1 MWTWHLVLTAT
12 AFLPALAPA
21 PALAQSQP
29 TTQRAGKIMPTGRF
43 AIDDIQDEHLLRL
56 SDRIN
61 PESRRVVRL
70 QTDLDAVFRQG
81 QATSI
86 ALSNLETAAIIAHE
100 EAAQLLCEISAV
112 LGKPCS
118 GVSASA
124 GDDRVACVGSAS
136 CREWVSSLST
146 GEQFI
151 LTEIERRQILDA
163 MGYDFITGGQR
174 VFDYRTGNPETA
186 AVWDRLVMEVL
197 ASRVNGEIGT
207 GTVSSVNFAAGSTFS
222 DRQVCTGN
230 ACEHTLSRAERE
242 EVANRMGFDGAFGLG
257 RFEEWR
263 NATPERQEQFRQLV
277 EEMGRSTQ

>member
-1 MWTWHLVLTAT
+1 
-12 AFLPALAPA
+12 
-21 PALAQSQP
+21 
-29 TTQRAGKIMPTGRF
+29 MPTGRF

-118 GVSASA
+118 GVSAST
-124 GDDRVACVGSAS
+124 GNDRVACVGSAS

-163 MGYDFITGGQR
+163 MGYDFITGDQR
-174 VFDYRTGNPETA
+174 VFDYRTGDPETA
-186 AVWDRLVMEVL
+186 AVWDKLVMEVL

-207 GTVSSVNFAAGSTFS
+207 GTVASASAAGGTFS
-222 DRQVCTGN
+222 DRQVCTGS
-230 ACEHTLSRAERE
+230 ACEHTLTRAERE

-277 EEMGRSTQ
+277 ESMGRSAQ

>member
-1 MWTWHLVLTAT
+1 MWTRHFVLSAMAFFPVLTPVA
-12 AFLPALAPA
+12 
-21 PALAQSQP
+21 ALAQSQP
-29 TTQRAGKIMPTGRF
+29 STQRAGQIMPTGRF
-43 AIDDIQDEHLLRL
+43 AIDDTQDERLLRL
-56 SDRIN
+56 SDLIN
-61 PESRRVVRL
+61 PQSGRVVRL
-70 QTDLDAVFRQG
+70 QTQLDVVFREG
-81 QATSI
+81 QATVI
-86 ALSNLETAAIIAHE
+86 ALSNVETETTLAHE
-100 EAAQLLCEISAV
+100 EAAQLLCEIQTV
-112 LGKPCS
+112 LGRPCA
-118 GVSASA
+118 VSTA
-124 GDDRVACVGSAS
+124 RVACVGSAS
-136 CREWVSSLST
+136 CRQWVSSLST

-163 MGYDFITGGQR
+163 MGYDFITGDQR
-174 VFDYRTGNPETA
+174 VFDYRTGDPETA

-197 ASRVNGEIGT
+197 ASRVNGELGT